1 MRLRGLL
8 VAKKLLPFGKGID
21 VLKYFSVFSG
31 PKFSL
36 QHRDRIHNP
45 ASAIPKGGRD
55 HGCAAPAVKGA
66 QGLQPSA
73 CDGNNAIGAPPRPNG
88 PAFQFAENC
97 GMQQRHIASNHQVPL
112 RGEIRLESRFNSGK
126 WPAIFGPI
134 RQNGKAQMVIQSG
147 LTYQAN
153 CLHNLRQ
160 FLRDM
165 TGQKASLKRQQR
177 FIRAHSEALA
187 PHQNEARK
195 AYSPTHQE
203 MISLQYVT
211 RRQRF
216 APCSLLVFVLT
227 APLSL
232 SLQAEPLSTPL
243 STRVA
248 TRTTLVV
255 RTDARTGRLV
265 RSVVVAPRPVAL
277 QAAISPSASAN
288 STLAASPAI
297 SGSISDMIDAI
308 AERNQVEAPLVHS
321 VIKAESNYN
330 PGAISPKGA
339 QGLMQ
344 LIPSTAH
351 RFGVSNSFDI
361 QQNIEGGV
369 KYLKFLIEL
378 YNNDYRKVIAA
389 YNAGE
394 GAVAKYGG
402 IPPYS
407 ETINYVYRVGKNLK
421 AARQFAELKAAE
433 RKAKPQPVE
442 TATVQTGDE
451 PHSILAVTGDD
462 GRIYYKIQ

>member
-1 MRLRGLL
+1 MKH
-8 VAKKLLPFGKGID
+8 V
-21 VLKYFSVFSG
+21 SVFGG

-45 ASAIPKGGRD
+45 ACAFLKRGRNSD
-55 HGCAAPAVKGA
+55 RAALAVNGA
-66 QGLQPSA
+66 QRLQPATRHGSDRDGDDAVSA
-73 CDGNNAIGAPPRPNG
+73 LPRTSG
-88 PAFQFAENC
+88 PAFQFAKHS
-97 GMQQRHIASNHQVPL
+97 GIQKRHIAGGNQVPF
-112 RGEIRLESRFNSGK
+112 GCETRLESSLDSRKRAAPLFLIRHHRETQMRVQRGLPYQTNSLSNLAQF
-126 WPAIFGPI
+126 PRDVFG
-134 RQNGKAQMVIQSG
+134 QSIS
-147 LTYQAN
+147 AK
-153 CLHNLRQ
+153 
-160 FLRDM
+160 
-165 TGQKASLKRQQR
+165 GQKR
-177 FIRAHSEALA
+177 FICAHSDACA
-187 PHQNEARK
+187 AHQNEARK
-195 AYSPTHQE
+195 ALSPTHQE

-216 APCSLLVFVLT
+216 APCFLFLLLAAVSFGPALR
-227 APLSL
+227 
-232 SLQAEPLSTPL
+232 AEPLATP
-243 STRVA
+243 TIA

-265 RSVVVAPRPVAL
+265 RSVVVAPRPVLVKASL
-277 QAAISPSASAN
+277 AQTTPQATDISQSIA
-288 STLAASPAI
+288 
-297 SGSISDMIDAI
+297 SGSLSDMIDAI

-330 PGAISPKGA
+330 PAALSPKGA

-351 RFGVSNSFDI
+351 RFGVSNSFDV

-378 YNNDYRKVIAA
+378 YNNDYPKVIAA

-407 ETINYVYRVGKNLK
+407 ETINYVYRVGRNLK

-442 TATVQTGDE
+442 TAAVKTGDVKSGE
-451 PHSILAVTGDD
+451 ESHTIQAVTGDD
-462 GRIYYKIQ
+462 GRIYYKTQ